1 MNTKQSVPMR
11 ERDAYR
17 AAIETHFAP
26 RERVRAAALAKAGVR
41 QPAAARPRAIA
52 RPLARIAA
60 VAAVL
65 LLCTGAA
72 FAAAEWIGRESYS
85 PDRYLTD
92 EQERLDSPIP
102 DVENAIAAAAPAAS
116 GTSAIRLLPELEDA
130 AVYAEWREKTGQ
142 PPFSEEDW
150 GWLRELTPQIGEVL
164 RDSQQLQWTTLLT
177 TDHAALFEGGLLVD
191 ALPDSCYY
199 TVEGSGEL
207 HELSCG
213 GGIWSIAG
221 DEMTFASNV
230 QLDDTFPDSG
240 LVTITQNLR
249 FLDCKVDPQADIATV
264 ALLEYSF
271 TFDAA
276 SGAAVS
282 DVVHVSVPLSGTC
295 CLTLETYDGPEPG
308 SLLQNELVPLD
319 GVVLDAAIDYR
330 PTGIHVLLSIR
341 EAPDFWT
348 DAHTRALLGPSY
360 GDFCS
365 GLSAAYAVN
374 GETYK
379 PEQTGSGPETSF
391 VLPVFPS
398 DYAQAQP
405 LTMTLLA
412 DHVTAIDGVPL
423 GETESRQ
430 VTAPWSTTGV
440 SQELVTFSIP
450 LP

>member
-1 MNTKQSVPMR
+1 MNTRQSVPMR

-26 RERVRAAALAKAGVR
+26 RERVRAAALATAGVR

-116 GTSAIRLLPELEDA
+116 GTSAIRLLPDLEDA
-130 AVYAEWREKTGQ
+130 AAYAEWREKMGQ

-199 TVEGSGEL
+199 TVEGSGEP
-207 HELSCG
+207 HGLSCD

-221 DEMTFASNV
+221 DEMTFTSNV
-230 QLDDTFPDSG
+230 QLDDAFPDSG

-282 DVVHVSVPLSGTC
+282 DVVHVSVPLSGTY
-295 CLTLETYDGPEPG
+295 CLTLETFDGPESG

-319 GVVLDAAIDYR
+319 GVVLDATIDYR
-330 PTGIHVLLSIR
+330 PAGIHVQLSIR

-379 PEQTGSGPETSF
+379 PERTGSGPETSF

-405 LTMTLLA
+405 LTMTLLT
-412 DHVTAIDGVPL
+412 DHVTAVNGVPL
-423 GETESRQ
+423 GENESLQ
-430 VTAPWSTTGV
+430 PTAPWSATGV